1 VASWSSCKRR
11 DFIRRLRRLGFSAPE
26 LGGRRLFMRYHS
38 YTLTL
43 PGNPEH
49 SVPQLRMLLREV
61 ERGTGIR
68 TDAERWS
75 RL

>member
-1 VASWSSCKRR
+1 
-11 DFIRRLRRLGFSAPE
+11 
-26 LGGRRLFMRYHS
+26 MRYHS

-43 PGNPEH
+43 PGNPEY

-68 TDAERWS
+68 TDGERWS

>member
-1 VASWSSCKRR
+1 
-11 DFIRRLRRLGFSAPE
+11 
-26 LGGRRLFMRYHS
+26 MRHDR
-38 YTLTL
+38 YTLAL
-43 PGNPEH
+43 PSNPEY

-68 TDAERWS
+68 VDAERWA

>member
-1 VASWSSCKRR
+1 M
-11 DFIRRLRRLGFSAPE
+11 RLHR
-26 LGGRRLFMRYHS
+26 

-43 PGNPEH
+43 PGNPEY
-49 SVPQLRMLLREV
+49 SVPQLRLLLREV

-68 TDAERWS
+68 LDVDRWT